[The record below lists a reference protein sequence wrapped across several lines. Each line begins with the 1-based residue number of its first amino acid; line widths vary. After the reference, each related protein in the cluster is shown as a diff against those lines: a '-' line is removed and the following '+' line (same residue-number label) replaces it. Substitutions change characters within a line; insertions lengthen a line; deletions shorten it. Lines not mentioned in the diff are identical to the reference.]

1 MAMDRRFRH
10 RDVDG
15 AACAGAALIAGAA
28 FWFGIWPV
36 MEAERD
42 ARRLTDQMS
51 NSQTQ
56 LDATQ
61 AQYREL
67 REQITGSL
75 NRLEDIEIVLN
86 TPDQLAARQADM
98 GRVFAEFGLTV
109 DQLNVGEATQG
120 KLLDTIPLRL
130 SGSGDFPDLVRT
142 MRQMRTVFP
151 DMAVT
156 AFQIGA
162 SGNDGQAG
170 EPTIAFSLGLDWYV
184 AGEGAGRG

>member
-1 MAMDRRFRH
+1 MATTRRFGH
-10 RDVDG
+10 GDVDG
-15 AACAGAALIAGAA
+15 AACLGAALIAGAA

-36 MEAERD
+36 LHAERE
-42 ARRLTDQMS
+42 AGRLTDQMS

-61 AQYREL
+61 TQYREL
-67 REQITGSL
+67 REAITGSL
-75 NRLEDIEIVLN
+75 DRLEDIEIVLN
-86 TPDQLAARQADM
+86 TPDQLAARQADI

-109 DQLNVGEATQG
+109 DQLNVGEIRQG

-130 SGSGDFPDLVRT
+130 SGTGDFPDLVRT
-142 MRQMRTVFP
+142 MHEMRTVFP

-162 SGNDGQAG
+162 SGNAGQAG